1 MTFQWPTLLFALGV
15 IPALLTLYLVAQRR
29 RRAYAVR
36 FTNLALLEEV
46 VGRRP
51 GFRRHIPPLLFL
63 LSLAALL
70 ISLARPTAVIA
81 VPRDQTA
88 VLLVLDVSGSMAAA
102 DLQPNRMA
110 AAKGAARQFVETLP
124 RGLQVGL
131 VSFSSTASVN
141 APLTDDRDE
150 VIRAIERLNP
160 DGSTAIGEGLH
171 LALDQLAQ
179 RPTGEDGRRAPAL
192 VVLLSDGESSAGR
205 PPEGASARA
214 REEGVRVHTVG
225 IGQRGS
231 APQLNSRQRVGLDE
245 TTLRNIAAETGDE
258 YFYAGETAEL
268 ERIYSDLGSTIS
280 WVEERTEVTALASA
294 FGALLLVLGGLL
306 GLRWFQQFP

>member
-131 VSFSSTASVN
+131 VSFSPPPAST
-141 APLTDDRDE
+141 PR
-150 VIRAIERLNP
+150 
-160 DGSTAIGEGLH
+160 
-171 LALDQLAQ
+171 
-179 RPTGEDGRRAPAL
+179 
-192 VVLLSDGESSAGR
+192 
-205 PPEGASARA
+205 
-214 REEGVRVHTVG
+214 
-225 IGQRGS
+225 
-231 APQLNSRQRVGLDE
+231 
-245 TTLRNIAAETGDE
+245 
-258 YFYAGETAEL
+258 
-268 ERIYSDLGSTIS
+268 
-280 WVEERTEVTALASA
+280 
-294 FGALLLVLGGLL
+294 
-306 GLRWFQQFP
+306 